1 MNKTSTTMR
10 ISKLYLFAATALV
23 LASCSSS
30 DELGSPTSSRKAIT
44 FESPF
49 VSKTSRATGDLN
61 TGNIKTTD
69 IKVWGDQYA
78 KNASGSDITST
89 NVFSNEPATLSYDGS
104 AWKCD
109 RLAFWESDKAYDFT
123 AVAPATLTGAKFGDA
138 NAESFKL
145 SDRKLTISDIP
156 VVQEVSNDDNAK
168 KGDDI
173 LVATATKQTE
183 ATGEVQ
189 LSFKHILSRF
199 NIYIY
204 SSDVENPSDSDN
216 VTVNDLAIYMPTASA
231 KAMYTQAAHGS
242 VNPGS
247 DQWSWSDF
255 NNVENAETAE
265 ALGDNYQKLEIIK
278 EPTRLIYAA
287 SPSEAA
293 VKKETLAKPEFFIAP
308 TSKVADA
315 TTADLQLYLAVTYVS
330 HKLGWDTRTKTLFVP
345 IQDLHS
351 FKQGCQTN
359 LFINLHMYQ
368 FSPQP
373 LDFGSM
379 VLDDWSSADSGQFD
393 VK

>member
-1 MNKTSTTMR
+1 MR
-10 ISKLYLFAATALV
+10 INKLYLFAATAMV

-30 DELGSPTSSRKAIT
+30 DELGSPTSSKKAIT

-61 TGNIKTTD
+61 NSNINSTN

-78 KNASGSDITST
+78 KNATGSAITSA

-109 RLAFWESDKAYDFT
+109 RLAFWESDKSYDFT
-123 AVAPATLTGAKFGDA
+123 AVAPATLQNVNFGEA
-138 NAESFKL
+138 NAESFTL
-145 SDRKLTISDIP
+145 ADRKLTISDIP
-156 VVQEVSNDDNAK
+156 VVQVINNGSDAQAK
-168 KGDDI
+168 SGDDI
-173 LVATATKQTE
+173 LVACANKQTE
-183 ATGEVQ
+183 ASKTVQ

-204 SSDVENPSDSDN
+204 SSDVENPTDADN
-216 VTVNDLAIYMPTASA
+216 VTVKDLAIYMPTASA
-231 KAMYTQAAHGS
+231 KATYKQAAHGA

-247 DQWSWSDF
+247 DLWSWNGF
-255 NNVENAETAE
+255 TNVENAENVE
-265 ALGDNYQKLEIIK
+265 ALGENYQKFEVINK
-278 EPTRLIYAA
+278 ETRLVYAA
-287 SPSEAA
+287 SPSDA
-293 VKKETLAKPEFFIAP
+293 VQKKETLASPEFFIAP
-308 TSKVADA
+308 TKKITDA

-330 HKLGWDTRTKTLFVP
+330 HKTGWDTRTKTLFVP

-379 VLDDWSSADSGQFD
+379 TLDDWSTPNDGQFD
-393 VK
+393 VH

>member
-1 MNKTSTTMR
+1 MR
-10 ISKLYLFAATALV
+10 ISKIYLFAATAMI

-30 DELGSPTSSRKAIT
+30 DELGSPTSSKKAIT

-49 VSKTSRATGDLN
+49 VSKTSRATGDLS
-61 TGNIKTTD
+61 TGNINSVN

-78 KNASGSDITST
+78 KNATGSEITSA

-109 RLAFWESDKAYDFT
+109 RLAFWESDKSYDFT
-123 AVAPATLTGAKFGDA
+123 AVAPATLQNVNFGEA
-138 NAESFKL
+138 SAENFTL
-145 SDRKLTISDIP
+145 ADRKLTISDIP
-156 VVQEVSNDDNAK
+156 VVQVINNGSDAQAK
-168 KGDDI
+168 SGDDI
-173 LVATATKQTE
+173 LVACANKQTE
-183 ATGEVQ
+183 ASKTVQ

-204 SSDVENPSDSDN
+204 NSDEENPSETDN
-216 VTVNDLAIYMPTASA
+216 VTVKDLAIYMPTASA
-231 KAMYTQAAHGS
+231 KATYKQAAHGA

-247 DQWSWSDF
+247 DLWSWSGF
-255 NNVENAETAE
+255 TNVENAVSAE
-265 ALGDNYQKLEIIK
+265 ALGDNYQKFELITN
-278 EPTRLIYAA
+278 PTRLVYAA
-287 SPSEAA
+287 DPSEA
-293 VKKETLAKPEFFIAP
+293 VLKKETLASPEFFIAP
-308 TSKVADA
+308 TEKIADA
-315 TTADLQLYLAVTYVS
+315 TTADLQLYLAVTYDS
-330 HKLGWDTRTKTLFVP
+330 NKSGWVTRTKTLFVP

-379 VLDDWSSADSGQFD
+379 TLDDWSTPNDGQFD